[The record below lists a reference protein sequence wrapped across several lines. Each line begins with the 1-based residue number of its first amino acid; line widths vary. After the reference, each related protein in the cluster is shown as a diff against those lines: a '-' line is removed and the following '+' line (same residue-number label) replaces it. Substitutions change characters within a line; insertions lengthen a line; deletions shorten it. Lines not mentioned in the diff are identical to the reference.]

1 MKTAAAYIRVSTEDQ
16 VEYSPD
22 SQLKAIRDYA
32 RKNDMILPEEFIF
45 VDEGISGRKAAKRPE
60 FMKMIGTAKIKPKQ
74 FDVILLW
81 KFSRFARNRE
91 DSIVYKSMLRKQC
104 GIEVISISEQ
114 LGEDKTSILIEALI
128 EAMDEYYSIN
138 LAEEVRR
145 GMTEKAQRGEVVSTP
160 PFGYDVKDNVFVP
173 NPETAP
179 IVKMIFN
186 KYLSGRGCL
195 EIAKELNTMGIRT
208 KYGNKWE
215 NRGVEYVLRNVVYTG
230 KLTWTPVKS
239 KTRDYK
245 NEATIITQSFDHKE
259 SGNAYYLRDKNSGK
273 YLTVSNTY
281 TLSMSNFSSS
291 LSQEWKFNKSGSYY
305 KITSNEYPSYYL
317 SINSNSTGSYKS
329 IELSKSNTAFDQ
341 TYWIFNVNS
350 NDSYRVQSLYNDTR
364 YSSNVF
370 LANINGQIKAKAS
383 SYPDNSIEWVLEEKN
398 EISEKEIS
406 IINMKTGRY
415 IDYGNGNVSLTS
427 QFIDNDRLKWR
438 LIYTG
443 NDEYI
448 IKVYANPFE
457 MKCNNY
463 NEKIF
468 VDIPNGS
475 VHWKFKQLQ
484 DGSYTILNSADT
496 SKGFSPSD
504 KSQTYVRYGAVPSTY
519 NQITELQKWF
529 ILPA

>member
-16 VEYSPD
+16 IEYSPD

-32 RKNDMILPEEFIF
+32 RKNDMVLPEEFIF

-60 FMKMIGTAKIKPKQ
+60 FMKMIGTAKIRPKQ

-160 PFGYDVKDNVFVP
+160 PFGYDVKDNIFIP

-186 KYLSGRGCL
+186 KYLSGQGCL
-195 EIAKELNTMGIRT
+195 EIAKDLNIMGIRT

-245 NEATIITQSFDHKE
+245 NEATIITQ
-259 SGNAYYLRDKNSGK
+259 GK
-273 YLTVSNTY
+273 HEPIID
-281 TLSMSNFSSS
+281 
-291 LSQEWKFNKSGSYY
+291 QEIFNEVQNIILEKKKLFPKHSRQS
-305 KITSNEYPSYYL
+305 SNEFMLKGFLKCSNCGGALVYAFNDRVQCNRYSKGTCEVSHSASLDKLNASVISALKSDLESHNFNIYKKSTEEQKSTDVTPSLIEKERKKLERVKEAYAAGVDTIEEYRANKEKILKAIEELEKNKKNPEPTQQDLRKKL
-317 SINSNSTGSYKS
+317 SATIRKSLDILEDPNCSESIKNITLRSFVRQIVYVKKNQS
-329 IELSKSNTAFDQ
+329 IE
-341 TYWIFNVNS
+341 I
-350 NDSYRVQSLYNDTR
+350 LYQ
-364 YSSNVF
+364 V
-370 LANINGQIKAKAS
+370 
-383 SYPDNSIEWVLEEKN
+383 
-398 EISEKEIS
+398 
-406 IINMKTGRY
+406 
-415 IDYGNGNVSLTS
+415 
-427 QFIDNDRLKWR
+427 
-438 LIYTG
+438 
-443 NDEYI
+443 
-448 IKVYANPFE
+448 
-457 MKCNNY
+457 
-463 NEKIF
+463 
-468 VDIPNGS
+468 
-475 VHWKFKQLQ
+475 
-484 DGSYTILNSADT
+484 
-496 SKGFSPSD
+496 
-504 KSQTYVRYGAVPSTY
+504 
-519 NQITELQKWF
+519 
-529 ILPA
+529 

>member
-179 IVKMIFN
+179 VVKMIFN

-245 NEATIITQSFDHKE
+245 NEATIITQGKHEPIIEQEIFDKVQ
-259 SGNAYYLRDKNSGK
+259 K
-273 YLTVSNTY
+273 
-281 TLSMSNFSSS
+281 MSLEKKKLFPKHSRQS
-291 LSQEWKFNKSGSYY
+291 
-305 KITSNEYPSYYL
+305 SNEFMLKGFLKCSNCGGALVYALNDRVQCNRYSKGTCEVSHSASL
-317 SINSNSTGSYKS
+317 IKLNASVINALKSDLETQNFNIYNIKSAEEQKGSDITPMLIEKEKKKLERIKEAYAAGIDTLEEYRSNKEKILKAIEELEKNKKSSVITKEDMHKKLIATIRQSLDILEDPNCSESLKNITLRSFVRQIVYAKKTQS
-329 IELSKSNTAFDQ
+329 IE
-341 TYWIFNVNS
+341 I
-350 NDSYRVQSLYNDTR
+350 LYQ
-364 YSSNVF
+364 V
-370 LANINGQIKAKAS
+370 
-383 SYPDNSIEWVLEEKN
+383 
-398 EISEKEIS
+398 
-406 IINMKTGRY
+406 
-415 IDYGNGNVSLTS
+415 
-427 QFIDNDRLKWR
+427 
-438 LIYTG
+438 
-443 NDEYI
+443 
-448 IKVYANPFE
+448 
-457 MKCNNY
+457 
-463 NEKIF
+463 
-468 VDIPNGS
+468 
-475 VHWKFKQLQ
+475 
-484 DGSYTILNSADT
+484 
-496 SKGFSPSD
+496 
-504 KSQTYVRYGAVPSTY
+504 
-519 NQITELQKWF
+519 
-529 ILPA
+529 

>member
-91 DSIVYKSMLRKQC
+91 DSIVYKSMLRNQC

-245 NEATIITQSFDHKE
+245 NEATIITQGKHEPIIEQEIFDKVQEMILEKKKLFPKHSRQSSNEFMLKGFLKCSNCGGALVYALNDRVQCNRYSKGTCEVSHSASLSKLNASVINALKSDLETQNFNIYNIKSAEEQKGSDITPMLIEKE
-259 SGNAYYLRDKNSGK
+259 KKKLERIKEAYAAGIDTLEEYCSNKEKILKAIEELDKNKKSSVITK
-273 YLTVSNTY
+273 EDMHKKLSATIRQSLDILEDPNCSESLKNI
-281 TLSMSNFSSS
+281 TLRSFVR
-291 LSQEWKFNKSGSYY
+291 QIVYAKK
-305 KITSNEYPSYYL
+305 TQ
-317 SINSNSTGSYKS
+317 S
-329 IELSKSNTAFDQ
+329 IE
-341 TYWIFNVNS
+341 I
-350 NDSYRVQSLYNDTR
+350 LYQ
-364 YSSNVF
+364 V
-370 LANINGQIKAKAS
+370 
-383 SYPDNSIEWVLEEKN
+383 
-398 EISEKEIS
+398 
-406 IINMKTGRY
+406 
-415 IDYGNGNVSLTS
+415 
-427 QFIDNDRLKWR
+427 
-438 LIYTG
+438 
-443 NDEYI
+443 
-448 IKVYANPFE
+448 
-457 MKCNNY
+457 
-463 NEKIF
+463 
-468 VDIPNGS
+468 
-475 VHWKFKQLQ
+475 
-484 DGSYTILNSADT
+484 
-496 SKGFSPSD
+496 
-504 KSQTYVRYGAVPSTY
+504 
-519 NQITELQKWF
+519 
-529 ILPA
+529 